1 MCCNCRILQHHI
13 TKQIAITVF
22 SVSKCIANAYR
33 SMMGIF
39 KVSRETQMF
48 FACETQKNWIKK
60 PQTRNASFSK
70 LKVT

>member
-1 MCCNCRILQHHI
+1 
-13 TKQIAITVF
+13 
-22 SVSKCIANAYR
+22 
-33 SMMGIF
+33 MGIF